1 MRMPSIPKPAP
12 KPASK
17 PAPKPVESVSPQAE
31 TPKPTLVETQPSPA
45 VKAPKKET
53 PTKEVT
59 AKVEP
64 KETRS
69 PKPKARGRKAK
80 SKKAEVA
87 PLPKP
92 LPPPAKAKV
101 KMTVYLSPK
110 TRQTADAAIQARI
123 QQFKMEYRSLS
134 AVVIAALEW
143 FLEDVEEDRPAF
155 PVERLERHLAGESP
169 YNAPIGLWMEED
181 LKRKYNLIPS
191 GMRAELC
198 DVIVATW
205 MARILPGT

>member
-12 KPASK
+12 KPTAEPASPRPVEAKAEPEK
-17 PAPKPVESVSPQAE
+17 PA
-31 TPKPTLVETQPSPA
+31 
-45 VKAPKKET
+45 
-53 PTKEVT
+53 
-59 AKVEP
+59 
-64 KETRS
+64 
-69 PKPKARGRKAK
+69 
-80 SKKAEVA
+80 
-87 PLPKP
+87 
-92 LPPPAKAKV
+92 PPAKAEKVPAAATPAPVAKTAKPKAKRRRTQAPKAAPVALPKPGPALAKPKV
-101 KMTVYLSPK
+101 KMTVYLSQK
-110 TRQTADAAIQARI
+110 TRQTADAAIKARI

-134 AVVIAALEW
+134 SVVIAALEW
-143 FLEDVEEDRPAF
+143 FLDEVVEESPAF

-205 MARILPGT
+205 MARVLPGT